1 MDNEFILCSD
11 YKPLMALFGEHK
23 GILQM
28 ADRLQR
34 WTLFLSGFQYKFEHI
49 KNTNNGGTDGQDYLE
64 PVKLKK

>member
-1 MDNEFILCSD
+1 
-11 YKPLMALFGEHK
+11 MALFGEHK

>member
-1 MDNEFILCSD
+1 
-11 YKPLMALFGEHK
+11 MALFGEHK

-28 ADRLQR
+28 AGRLQR

-49 KNTNNGGTDGQDYLE
+49 KNTNNGGIGQDYLE